1 MTPPQAD
8 GVLKIIINK
17 LERINMGL
25 GTWLARKGNV
35 GGTARAVANGWKV
48 IIQNNPGLSHEEIAE
63 TYVGIRYG
71 ATGEPRLATQVL
83 KNLKGD
89 KRKTSPL
96 NLAWAI
102 FSVENADEGETVF
115 EHIIEWKEIMR
126 EEIEK
131 LGVKA
136 D

>member
-1 MTPPQAD
+1 
-8 GVLKIIINK
+8 
-17 LERINMGL
+17 MGL

-35 GGTARAVANGWKV
+35 GGTARAVANGWKT
-48 IIQNNPGLSHEEIAE
+48 ITQENPGLSHKEIAE
-63 TYVGIRYG
+63 TYVGFRYG
-71 ATGEPRLATQVL
+71 LTGEPHLATQVI
-83 KNLKGD
+83 KILKGER
-89 KRKTSPL
+89 RKASPL

-102 FSVENADEGETVF
+102 FSVENADESETVF
-115 EHIIEWKEIMR
+115 EHIFEWKEIMR

>member
-1 MTPPQAD
+1 
-8 GVLKIIINK
+8 
-17 LERINMGL
+17 MGF

-35 GGTARAVANGWKV
+35 GGTARAVSNGWKV
-48 IIQNNPGLSHEEIAE
+48 IIQKNPGISDEQIAE

-71 ATGEPRLATQVL
+71 ATGEPHLAEQVL
-83 KNLKGD
+83 KDLKD
-89 KRKTSPL
+89 ESSKINPL

-102 FSVENADEGETVF
+102 LSVENADESDTLL
-115 EHIIEWKEIMR
+115 EHCVVWRKIMR

-136 D
+136 E

>member
-1 MTPPQAD
+1 
-8 GVLKIIINK
+8 
-17 LERINMGL
+17 MGL

-35 GGTARAVANGWKV
+35 GGTARAVANGWKA
-48 IIQNNPGLSHEEIAE
+48 ITQKNPSLSHKKIAE

-71 ATGEPRLATQVL
+71 ATSEPHLARKVL
-83 KNLKGD
+83 SNLKTD
-89 KRKTSPL
+89 RREANPL

-102 FSVENADEGETVF
+102 FLVENADEVNTVL
-115 EHIIEWKEIMR
+115 EHTVEWKEIMR